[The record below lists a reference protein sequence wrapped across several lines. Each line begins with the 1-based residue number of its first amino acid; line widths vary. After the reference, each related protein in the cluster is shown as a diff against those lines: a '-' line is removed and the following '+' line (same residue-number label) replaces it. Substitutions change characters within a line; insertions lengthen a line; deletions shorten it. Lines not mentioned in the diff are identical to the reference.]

1 MEYYFKFSFMSMHT
15 NNKNLSYHV
24 LAETKE
30 NLYLFLKQHGFSD
43 APPESIQLFPK
54 DKVSADLSHILKPF
68 KFKSNKMP
76 GVFSVMTCEAFVDT
90 AIDNLAADLNAN
102 MLFGEAI
109 IRRDVEV
116 FKMIGDLVH
125 DLPFAHVI
133 DFVLADVESS
143 NFPDAS
149 TVEDIRQMTDEYRTK
164 ICCPCEDTDYYMTYE
179 QLHDAVNPDEIYP
192 ITLECYISNFTEMMV
207 DVFD

>member
-1 MEYYFKFSFMSMHT
+1 MEYCFKFSFMSMHSE
-15 NNKNLSYHV
+15 NKNMSYHV
-24 LAETKE
+24 LAETE
-30 NLYLFLKQHGFSD
+30 EDLYLFLKQHGFSD

-54 DKVSADLSHILKPF
+54 DKIVADLSHILKPF
-68 KFKSNKMP
+68 KFKSNKRP
-76 GVFSVMTCEAFVDT
+76 GIFSVMTCEAFVDD
-90 AIDNLAADLNAN
+90 AISNLASDLNVN

-109 IRRDVEV
+109 IRRDIEV

-143 NFPDAS
+143 KLPDA
-149 TVEDIRQMTDEYRTK
+149 ELGKEIIQMTSEYRTK

-179 QLHDAVNPDEIYP
+179 QLYDAVTPDEIYP

-207 DVFD
+207 DVFN

>member
-1 MEYYFKFSFMSMHT
+1 MEYCFKFSFMSMHSE
-15 NNKNLSYHV
+15 NKNMSYHV
-24 LAETKE
+24 LAETE
-30 NLYLFLKQHGFSD
+30 EDLYLFLKQHGFSD

-54 DKVSADLSHILKPF
+54 DKIVADLSHILKPF
-68 KFKSNKMP
+68 KFKSNKRP
-76 GVFSVMTCEAFVDT
+76 GIFSVMTCEAFVDD
-90 AIDNLAADLNAN
+90 AISNLASDLNVN

-109 IRRDVEV
+109 IRRDIEV

-133 DFVLADVESS
+133 DFVLAD
-143 NFPDAS
+143 
-149 TVEDIRQMTDEYRTK
+149 QMTSEYRTK

-179 QLHDAVNPDEIYP
+179 QLYDAVTPDEIYP

-207 DVFD
+207 DVFN